1 MAAAKT
7 APDFLNLWMA
17 SSPLF
22 HCDSVPLD
30 RCLSDH
36 EPQPKV
42 SNSSTAT
49 ATTMA
54 SGVLGGLVNTGNTC
68 FLNSVLQAM
77 ASSQHLINFLNSAVS
92 ASLPLATELRT
103 LILDLNSSL
112 PSQHTHS
119 AVQLLRLLKSK
130 RWIDDQEQQDA
141 HEFFLSLLDAL
152 RVERVNGGDAV
163 LPFDGLLSSRVVCLQ
178 CGEAQT
184 VKQIPFSSL
193 ELSLPS
199 LSSSSSSSSSPSLFS
214 DQSVTV
220 EAMLANAVAPEKLDV
235 YCQRCSLVAAEA
247 HLQRLIA
254 RASPPSSRSSSPEPE
269 NASRPKPDIGPILRA
284 RRNMINA
291 ALDKP
296 AIQEADFEKLKPP
309 RLVLSTKIKQATIF
323 RPPRTLVLH
332 VNRSEY
338 DAHLGIAHKINTRVE
353 FPERV
358 QFGKY
363 VTDSSE
369 GSDGEA
375 WYRLSSTVV
384 HFGSHSFGHYV
395 AYRRVGMD
403 SWVRVSDGDVQ
414 PVGIDEVL
422 SNGNVVLL
430 FYELEPTVDLAAYDK
445 EVIEEETKWPLY
457 DVHESDDMSDLYS
470 ISSVE
475 SSTVLDATPNGRIRI
490 PIMTEESKSCAQDAR
505 TNVCYDADKSAF

>member
-7 APDFLNLWMA
+7 APDFLNLWTA

-22 HCDSVPLD
+22 HCDSVVALD

-42 SNSSTAT
+42 STPST
-49 ATTMA
+49 ATTMT

-77 ASSQHLINFLNSAVS
+77 ASSQHLINFLNSAMSV
-92 ASLPLATELRT
+92 SLPLANELRT
-103 LILDLNSSL
+103 LILRLNSCL

-119 AVQLLRLLKSK
+119 TVQLLRLLKSK
-130 RWIDDQEQQDA
+130 RWIDDPEQQDA

-152 RVERVNGGDAV
+152 RVECANTDNAI

-178 CGEAQT
+178 CGEEQT

-199 LSSSSSSSSSPSLFS
+199 SSSPSSSSSSSSPSLFN
-214 DQSVTV
+214 DQSVAV
-220 EAMLANAVAPEKLDV
+220 ETMLTNAVAPEKLDV

-254 RASPPSSRSSSPEPE
+254 RASPPCSRSSSPERE
-269 NASRPKPDIGPILRA
+269 TASKSKPDIGPILRA
-284 RRNMINA
+284 RRSMINA
-291 ALDKP
+291 ALEKP
-296 AIQEADFEKLKPP
+296 TILDADFEKLKPP
-309 RLVLSTKIKQATIF
+309 RLVSSTKVKQVTIF

-332 VNRSEY
+332 INRSEY
-338 DAHLGIAHKINTRVE
+338 DAHLGIAHKNSTKVE
-353 FPERV
+353 FPERI
-358 QFGKY
+358 QFSKY
-363 VTDSSE
+363 VTDRSE
-369 GSDGEA
+369 MADGEA

-395 AYRRVGMD
+395 AYRRVDKD
-403 SWVRVSDGDVQ
+403 SWVRVSDGAVQ

-430 FYELEPTVDLAAYDK
+430 FYELEPTVDFAAYDK
-445 EVIEEETKWPLY
+445 ELIEEETKWPIY

-470 ISSVE
+470 VSSVE
-475 SSTVLDATPNGRIRI
+475 SSTVLDSTPNDRIRI
-490 PIMTEESKSCAQDAR
+490 PIVTDESKCYGQDAR
-505 TNVCYDADKSAF
+505 MNVLVRHR